1 MKVIRITGQEE
12 NIRRAIATAGI
23 SDQTEILALVGRATG
38 GDIDAFGDLYSIYL
52 DPIYRYVFYHVK
64 DKMTAEDITEEVF
77 IKAWKAIDSCKGKE
91 RTFSSWL
98 YRIAHNQ
105 TIDRLRSM
113 QKRLAMEVRPQSLPE
128 TTDVK
133 NETEARLEYQET
145 LEAISCL
152 PEKQKQII
160 VLKFVEGMD
169 NREIEQITGKS
180 QNAIRVLQM
189 RALNTLWRRLHEEVY
204 K

>member
-1 MKVIRITGQEE
+1 MAEEE

-23 SDQTEILALVGRATG
+23 GDQTEILALVGRATG

-98 YRIAHNQ
+98 YRIAHNH

-113 QKRLAMEVRPQSLPE
+113 QKRLAVEVQSQSLPD
-128 TTDVK
+128 TRDVES
-133 NETEARLEYQET
+133 ETEARLEYEET

-160 VLKFVEGMD
+160 MLKFVEGMD

-189 RALNTLWRRLHEEVY
+189 RALNTLWRRLHEEV
-204 K
+204 

>member
-1 MKVIRITGQEE
+1 VKVIRITGEE
-12 NIRRAIATAGI
+12 DSIRRAIATAGI
-23 SDQTEILALVGRATG
+23 GDQSEILALVGRAAG

-113 QKRLAMEVRPQSLPE
+113 QKRLAIEVQPQSLPE
-128 TTDVK
+128 TRDVER
-133 NETEARLEYQET
+133 ETEARLEYEET

-160 VLKFVEGMD
+160 MLKFVEGMD

-189 RALNTLWRRLHEEVY
+189 RALNTLWRRLHEEV
-204 K
+204 

>member
-1 MKVIRITGQEE
+1 VKVIRITGEE
-12 NIRRAIATAGI
+12 DSIRRAIATAGI
-23 SDQTEILALVGRATG
+23 GDQSEILALVGRAAG

-91 RTFSSWL
+91 QTFSSWL

-105 TIDRLRSM
+105 MVDKLRST
-113 QKRLAMEVRPQSLPE
+113 QKRQAVEVRKQSLPE
-128 TTDVK
+128 TSDIEK
-133 NETEARLEYQET
+133 EIEARLEWEQT

-152 PEKQKQII
+152 PKKQKQII
-160 VLKFVEGMD
+160 ILKFVEGMD
-169 NREIEQITGKS
+169 NREIERITGKS
-180 QNAIRVLQM
+180 QNSIRVLQM
-189 RALNTLWRRLHEEVY
+189 RALSTLCQRLHKEG
-204 K
+204 

>member
-1 MKVIRITGQEE
+1 MKAIRITGQEE

-23 SDQTEILALVGRATG
+23 GDQTEILALVGRATG

-113 QKRLAMEVRPQSLPE
+113 QKRLAMEVQPQSLPE

-133 NETEARLEYQET
+133 NETEARLEYEET

-189 RALNTLWRRLHEEVY
+189 RALNTLWRRLHEEV
-204 K
+204 